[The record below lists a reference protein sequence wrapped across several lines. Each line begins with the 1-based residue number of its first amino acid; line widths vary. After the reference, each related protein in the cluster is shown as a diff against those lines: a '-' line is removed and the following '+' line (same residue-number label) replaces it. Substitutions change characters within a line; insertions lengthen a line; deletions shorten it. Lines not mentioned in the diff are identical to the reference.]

1 MAIIKFSL
9 HLMLLC
15 AWVSL
20 TAAATHGQAEKGR
33 PADAQSHPASI
44 EQAQTLLGAGKADQ
58 AIGIL
63 KSIARSDLNR
73 LQVDHLLG
81 LAHYQKGDYTRAA
94 EYLSLTIKEANNASR
109 QYQQAVELLGMSYYF
124 LGRIKEGIP
133 YLEQVKTW
141 APGNVEM
148 AYVLGNSYIRT
159 QNPDGSREAFSRMFA
174 IPPGTASAYLINAQM
189 MIRQQV
195 ETMAEKELQKALE
208 LDPKLP
214 QANFLLAE
222 LAIYGAQIDRGIELL
237 KNEIAINP
245 AFGMAYYRLGEAYT
259 RNLKWDEAIA
269 PLQKSIWL
277 SPFFSGPYIVL
288 GKVYLKKGDLPNAE
302 NILKR
307 ALRMDPNNFT
317 GHHLLAQVLQQANRV
332 EEARKEFEL
341 ADRLRAESEK

>member
-1 MAIIKFSL
+1 MAIIKFPL
-9 HLMLLC
+9 HLILLC
-15 AWVSL
+15 VWVSL
-20 TAAATHGQAEKGR
+20 TAAAAQGQAEKR
-33 PADAQSHPASI
+33 EPADAQSHPASI
-44 EQAQTLLGAGKADQ
+44 VQAQTLLGAGKANE

-159 QNPDGSREAFSRMFA
+159 QNPEGSRECFARMFA

-222 LAIYGAQIDRGIELL
+222 LAIYGAQIERGIELL

>member
-1 MAIIKFSL
+1 
-9 HLMLLC
+9 
-15 AWVSL
+15 
-20 TAAATHGQAEKGR
+20 
-33 PADAQSHPASI
+33 
-44 EQAQTLLGAGKADQ
+44 
-58 AIGIL
+58 
-63 KSIARSDLNR
+63 
-73 LQVDHLLG
+73 
-81 LAHYQKGDYTRAA
+81 
-94 EYLSLTIKEANNASR
+94 
-109 QYQQAVELLGMSYYF
+109 MSYYF

-159 QNPDGSREAFSRMFA
+159 QNPDGAREAFARMFA
-174 IPPGTASAYLINAQM
+174 IPPDSASAYLINAQM

-195 ETMAEKELQKALE
+195 ESLAEKELQKALE
-208 LDPKLP
+208 LNPKLP
-214 QANFLLAE
+214 QANFHLAE

-245 AFGMAYYRLGEAYT
+245 AFAMAYYRLGEAYT
-259 RNLKWDEAIA
+259 RQLKWDEAIA

-302 NILKR
+302 SVLRR
-307 ALRMDPNNFT
+307 ALKMDPNNFN

-332 EEARKEFEL
+332 EEAKKEFEL

>member
-1 MAIIKFSL
+1 MAFIKFSL

-15 AWVSL
+15 AWVPL
-20 TAAATHGQAEKGR
+20 MAAGVRGQAEKSQSP
-33 PADAQSHPASI
+33 PAAIQ
-44 EQAQTLLGAGKADQ
+44 QAQALLGAGKPDE
-58 AIGIL
+58 AINIL
-63 KSIARSDLNR
+63 KSLPKNDLNR

-81 LAHYQKGDYTRAA
+81 LAHYQKGDYAHAA
-94 EYLSLTIKEANNASR
+94 EYLSLAIKESDNTAR

-124 LGRIKEGIP
+124 LGRIKEAVP

-159 QNPDGSREAFSRMFA
+159 QNPDGARQAFARMFA
-174 IPPGTASAYLINAQM
+174 IPPDSPSAYLINAQM

-195 ETMAEKELQKALE
+195 ESLAEKELQKAIE
-208 LDPKLP
+208 LNPKLP

-222 LAIYGAQIDRGIELL
+222 LAIYGAQLDRGIELL

-259 RNLKWDEAIA
+259 RQLKWDEAIA

-288 GKVYLKKGDLPNAE
+288 GKVYLKKGDLGNAE
-302 NILKR
+302 SILRR
-307 ALRMDPNNFT
+307 ALRMDPNNFN

-332 EEARKEFEL
+332 EEAKKEFEL
-341 ADRLRAESEK
+341 ADRLRAYSEK

>member
-1 MAIIKFSL
+1 MATIKFSL
-9 HLMLLC
+9 YLMLLC
-15 AWVSL
+15 AWMSL
-20 TAAATHGQAEKGR
+20 AAAGVRGQAEKNQ
-33 PADAQSHPASI
+33 PPEAQSPAAI
-44 EQAQTLLGAGKADQ
+44 QQAQALLGAGKSDE
-58 AIGIL
+58 AITIL
-63 KSIARSDLNR
+63 KSIPKSDLNR
-73 LQVDHLLG
+73 LQIDHMLG
-81 LAHYQKGDYTRAA
+81 LAHYQKGDYARAA
-94 EYLSLTIKEANNASR
+94 EYLSLAIKQSNNTAR

-159 QNPDGSREAFSRMFA
+159 QNPNGSRETFSRMFA
-174 IPPGTASAYLINAQM
+174 IAPDSASAYLINAQM

-195 ETMAEKELQKALE
+195 ETLAEKELQKALE
-208 LDPKLP
+208 LNPKLP

-222 LAIYGAQIDRGIELL
+222 LAIYAAQIDRGIELL

-245 AFGMAYYRLGEAYT
+245 ASGMAYYRLGEAYT
-259 RNLKWDEAIA
+259 RQLKWDEAIA

-302 NILKR
+302 SILRR